1 MSLFMNLMD
10 FWRAIRNRCFDLG
23 SVIHWHPLKVTWA
36 NAFGW
41 LRVTYFSVDDII
53 KALMVNGLQFLSV
66 CNITSYL
73 LWLHKSKQR
82 LEFFKSPLY
91 ICCWIISN
99 NMSRLFILDRLYKWW
114 GCWDVTNLLWSI
126 PPASADRTVIFT
138 CGVLLIQR

>member
-82 LEFFKSPLY
+82 LVFFESPYLY
-91 ICCWIISN
+91 CWILNNSN
-99 NMSRLFILDRLYKWW
+99 VAFIFLGRLYKWW
-114 GCWDVTNLLWSI
+114 SCWDVTNLI
-126 PPASADRTVIFT
+126 IHQPAPADHTVIL
-138 CGVLLIQR
+138 CVGSI